1 MKRIELLIIEDSEIN
16 DIIGLLNNDVG
27 SVYFKV
33 TPRTLSN
40 VRKVLVANNF
50 TTRLFVISDNE
61 NVMFYVY
68 GKKKKSNAVFNEH
81 CKNSLI
87 RTENYIEQMIDAST
101 NVNDLILTDH
111 YRLSSTILSRRRFVE
126 LI

>member
-16 DIIGLLNNDVG
+16 DMIELLNKDVG

-40 VRKVLVANNF
+40 VRKVLVVNNF
-50 TTRLFVISDNE
+50 TTRLFVISDSN

-68 GKKKKSNAVFNEH
+68 GKKKKNNAVFNEH
-81 CKNSLI
+81 CKNCLI
-87 RTENYIEQMIDAST
+87 RTEDYIEKMIDTST
-101 NVNDLILTDH
+101 NINDLILTDH
-111 YRLSSTILSRRRFVE
+111 YRLSPTILSKKRYVE

>member
-16 DIIGLLNNDVG
+16 DMIELLKKDVG

-40 VRKVLVANNF
+40 VRKVLVENNF
-50 TTRLFVISDNE
+50 TTRLFVISEQE

-68 GKKKKSNAVFNEH
+68 GKKKKVML
-81 CKNSLI
+81 SLMNI
-87 RTENYIEQMIDAST
+87 VRI
-101 NVNDLILTDH
+101 V
-111 YRLSSTILSRRRFVE
+111 
-126 LI
+126 

>member
-16 DIIGLLNNDVG
+16 DMIELLKKDVG

-40 VRKVLVANNF
+40 VRKVLVENNF
-50 TTRLFVISDNE
+50 TTRLFVISEQE

-68 GKKKKSNAVFNEH
+68 GKKKKVML
-81 CKNSLI
+81 SLMNI
-87 RTENYIEQMIDAST
+87 VRT
-101 NVNDLILTDH
+101 V
-111 YRLSSTILSRRRFVE
+111 
-126 LI
+126 

>member
-16 DIIGLLNNDVG
+16 DMIELLKKDVG

-40 VRKVLVANNF
+40 VRKVLVENNF
-50 TTRLFVISDNE
+50 TTRLFVISEQE

-81 CKNSLI
+81 CKNGLI
-87 RTENYIEQMIDAST
+87 RTEDYIEKMIDTST

-111 YRLSSTILSRRRFVE
+111 YGLSSTILSRRRYVE

>member
-1 MKRIELLIIEDSEIN
+1 MKRIELLIIEDSDIN
-16 DIIGLLNNDVG
+16 DIIELLNNDVG

-40 VRKVLVANNF
+40 VRKVLIANNF

-101 NVNDLILTDH
+101 NINDLILTDH